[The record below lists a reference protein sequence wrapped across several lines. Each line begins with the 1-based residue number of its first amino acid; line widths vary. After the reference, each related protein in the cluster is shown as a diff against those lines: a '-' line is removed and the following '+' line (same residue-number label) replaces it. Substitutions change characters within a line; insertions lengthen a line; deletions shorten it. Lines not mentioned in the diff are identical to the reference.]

1 MMSCDSGEIVLV
13 HYPFTDFSTLKQRP
27 AVVLS
32 PKDYADR
39 FGDVIVMPLTSQPES
54 NTALALS
61 QWRSAGLIKPSWVKP
76 IIGTLSIHLIR
87 KRLGKLV
94 DADVSCVRAA
104 LATMISATW
113 VG

>member
-1 MMSCDSGEIVLV
+1 MMNCDSGEIVLV

-32 PKDYADR
+32 PRDYTDR
-39 FGDVIVMPLTSQPES
+39 FGDVILMPLTSQPDS
-54 NTALALS
+54 DPALALS
-61 QWRSAGLIKPSWVKP
+61 QWRAAGLIKPSWVKP
-76 IIGTLSIHLIR
+76 IIGTISIRLVQ
-87 KRLGKLV
+87 KRLGKLA

-104 LATMISATW
+104 LSSMISTPW